1 MLKGLRLRLTFLY
14 LLVGMLLV
22 AVVGISTYTLLSYF
36 FQNSNDAA
44 LEFKMA
50 LVFRSA
56 GQNPPDVLLQAE
68 KTWLSQNRQPFLS
81 FTGHNE
87 TDEMEENH
95 DLEAEGILEEAHE
108 GELASVFVLPLDKK
122 GKLLFNPN
130 PYPVLMDPDL
140 KAVEYALNNGS
151 DLRNGWLTDGTPVRL
166 LTYAFPEGSGYDLIQ
181 LGKPTG
187 DQFRVLNQ
195 FLGGLLVVGAF
206 SILLLGLGSWWMAGN
221 SLQPTQ
227 QAWDRQQKF
236 IANASHELRT
246 PLTLIRASA
255 ELALRRSN
263 PASSPAKLIED
274 VIQESDHMTSLV
286 EDMLLLSRLD
296 AQQLKFNF
304 NPIQIQALLEE
315 LKRQFTPLLQKKNL
329 QLSIQPIS
337 ALVLADEARLRQ
349 VLLILLD
356 NAIRHTPSG
365 GLLSLSAQR
374 IGKEIALSV
383 SDTGEGIPVEAL
395 ANVFERFYQVQ
406 DSRGSHGSS
415 GLGLS
420 IAKSLVEAMNGR
432 INIESEPSLGTTVS
446 LFLIE
451 GKSQ

>member
-1 MLKGLRLRLTFLY
+1 MLKGLRLKLTFLY

-22 AVVGISTYTLLSYF
+22 AMVGISTYTLLSYF

-44 LEFKMA
+44 LQFKMA
-50 LVFRSA
+50 LVYRSA
-56 GQNPPDVLLQAE
+56 GQTPPDVLLKAE

-87 TDEMEENH
+87 TDEMEETH
-95 DLEAEGILEEAHE
+95 DLEGTGLLEEAHE
-108 GELASVFVLPLDKK
+108 GELASVFVLPLDES

-130 PYPVLMDPDL
+130 PYPILMEPDL
-140 KAVEYALNNGS
+140 KGVEYALNNGS
-151 DLRNGWLTDGTPVRL
+151 DIRNGWLNDGTPVRI
-166 LTYAFPEGSGYDLIQ
+166 LTYALPKGSGYDLVQ
-181 LGKPTG
+181 VGKPTG

-195 FLGGLLVVGAF
+195 FLSGLLVVGAI

-255 ELALRRSN
+255 ELALRRSDPN
-263 PASSPAKLIED
+263 SLPAQLMGD

-304 NPIQIQALLEE
+304 TPIAVPTLLEDIQ
-315 LKRQFTPLLQKKNL
+315 RQFSPLLQEKNL
-329 QLSIQPIS
+329 QLTVQPVAGSI
-337 ALVLADEARLRQ
+337 LADEARLRQ

-365 GLLSLSAQR
+365 GALSLSAQR
-374 IGKEIALSV
+374 IAKEIELSV
-383 SDTGEGIPVEAL
+383 TDTGEGIPADAL
-395 ANVFERFYQVQ
+395 SNVFERFYQVQ
-406 DSRGSHGSS
+406 DSRSTHGSS

-420 IAKSLVEAMNGR
+420 IAKSLAEAMNGS
-432 INIESEPSLGTTVS
+432 IKIESQPGEGTTVS
-446 LFLIE
+446 INLLE
-451 GKSQ
+451 VK